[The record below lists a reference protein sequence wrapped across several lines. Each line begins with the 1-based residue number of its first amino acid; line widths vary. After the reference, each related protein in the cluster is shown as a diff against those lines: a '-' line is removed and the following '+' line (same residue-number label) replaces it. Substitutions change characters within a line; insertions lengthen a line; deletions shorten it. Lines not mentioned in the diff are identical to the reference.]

1 MIIEVTGVSGVG
13 KTTFIDNL
21 YKDNYYKYKIVFL
34 GHENYT
40 NTNLPKWFL
49 YLTKINFYSDIFL
62 ITLAIFNIFIN
73 FKFSLFIIK
82 HILFSKY
89 LCGYKLI
96 LLRVLFRRIGFFY
109 LLNMKRFSS
118 YIFIIDEGLFH
129 LSHNILCSPNAIAS
143 KTEII
148 NFIKLYPLNGKLII
162 LTDDVKHIYKRI
174 IKRGD
179 YSPRIKNQKEVMGFL
194 QNASH
199 LFDIIIHNISY
210 SKCQY
215 LITNI
220 NNKSNLKEFL
230 INE

>member
-21 YKDNYYKYKIVFL
+21 YKDNYYKDKIIFL
-34 GHENYT
+34 GQKNSSKFK
-40 NTNLPKWFL
+40 LPNWFL

-73 FKFSLFIIK
+73 FKFILYLIK
-82 HILFSKY
+82 HIIFSKY

-96 LLRVLFRRIGFFY
+96 ILRVLFRRIGFYFI
-109 LLNMKRFSS
+109 LNMKRFSS

-162 LTDDVKHIYKRI
+162 LTDDVRNIYKRI
-174 IKRGD
+174 INRGD
-179 YSPRIKNQKEVMGFL
+179 YSPRIKNQNEVMRFL

-199 LFDIIIHNISY
+199 LYDIIIHNISY

-215 LITNI
+215 VITDI
-220 NNKSNLKEFL
+220 NKKINLKQFL
-230 INE
+230 TDE

>member
-21 YKDNYYKYKIVFL
+21 YKDNYFKDRIVFL
-34 GHENYT
+34 GQDNSSKF
-40 NTNLPKWFL
+40 NLPNWFL

-62 ITLAIFNIFIN
+62 ILLTIFNVFTN
-73 FKFSLFIIK
+73 FKFAFFIIK
-82 HILFSKY
+82 HIIFSKY
-89 LCGYKLI
+89 LCGYKFI
-96 LLRVLFRRIGFFY
+96 LLRVLLRRIGFYY

-129 LSHNILCSPNAIAS
+129 LSHNILCSPNATAS
-143 KTEII
+143 KTEIV

-162 LTDDVKHIYKRI
+162 LTDDVNHIYKRI

-179 YSPRIKNQKEVMGFL
+179 YSPRIKNQNEVMSFL
-194 QNASH
+194 QNASN
-199 LFDIIIHNISY
+199 LYDIIINNISY
-210 SKCQY
+210 SKCQC

-220 NNKSNLKEFL
+220 NNKTSFKKFL